1 MQRAVGGGEMLAGQ
15 PEQVAHPSATCP
27 LLHASHRAC
36 VRQAT
41 QHFDGLTQRAAALN
55 EQLSAAALFL
65 PSYQL
70 RQRQQVGRPRANSE

>member
-1 MQRAVGGGEMLAGQ
+1 MQRAVGDGEMLAGQ
-15 PEQVAHPSATCP
+15 PEQVPLSVTCP
-27 LLHASHRAC
+27 LMHASHRAC
-36 VRQAT
+36 ARQAT

-70 RQRQQVGRPRANSE
+70 RQRQQVGRPRASSE